1 MTRSTHRCA
10 SNERSGYDGGR
21 GKCIGQVLGDSIFAA
36 TAAAAMVKLSSNRAV
51 GRNRP
56 QIYVGFVPKATYRR
70 KCGGNAM
77 FKSLME
83 APSVPACRAMVGGS
97 YRIDHL
103 TSEKVLARR
112 SMARSAVL

>member
-1 MTRSTHRCA
+1 M
-10 SNERSGYDGGR
+10 
-21 GKCIGQVLGDSIFAA
+21 DSIFAA

-77 FKSLME
+77 FKSLMLIMLIMLMLID
-83 APSVPACRAMVGGS
+83 SYCDSMVMS
-97 YRIDHL
+97 IPHIFVTLD
-103 TSEKVLARR
+103 K
-112 SMARSAVL
+112 